1 VGNGLQPILAVKGL
15 TKRFDVS
22 KHRIVRLVSGEP
34 RRIVHA
40 VEDVSFDITQGTTF
54 ALVGESG
61 CGKSTIARCLAGILR
76 PTSGT
81 VLFMNTELA
90 AMRGRRA
97 LLPFKRNLQMIFQDP
112 YSSLNPRWRVGRTIA
127 EPIVTHALLVGRR
140 QIEERI
146 AELLRLV
153 GLTPVDA
160 RKFPHQFSG
169 GQKQRISIARALAS
183 EPAFIICDEPTSAL
197 DVSVQAQILN
207 LMRQLQERLGLTYLL
222 ITHNLAVVA
231 NMADT
236 IAVMYLGR
244 IVECGPAQ
252 GIIDRP
258 SHPYT
263 RLLLDT
269 VPDIDCA
276 GRLREPIKGEVPSP
290 LSPPPGCAFHPR
302 CKLANARCARE
313 LPRLRQAADG
323 RAVACHAVE
332 EGRTLATVRLTPDQL
347 EKRAV

>member
-1 VGNGLQPILAVKGL
+1 M
-15 TKRFDVS
+15 D
-22 KHRIVRLVSGEP
+22 
-34 RRIVHA
+34 
-40 VEDVSFDITQGTTF
+40 
-54 ALVGESG
+54 
-61 CGKSTIARCLAGILR
+61 
-76 PTSGT
+76 
-81 VLFMNTELA
+81 TELGA
-90 AMRGRRA
+90 TRSRRA
-97 LLPFKRNLQMIFQDP
+97 ALPFKRNLQMIFQDP

-127 EPIVTHALLVGRR
+127 EPIITHALLVGRR
-140 QIEERI
+140 QIEERT
-146 AELLRLV
+146 AELLCLV
-153 GLTPVDA
+153 GLTPADA

-169 GQKQRISIARALAS
+169 GQRQRISIARALAS
-183 EPAFIICDEPTSAL
+183 EPALVICDEPTSAL

-269 VPDIDCA
+269 VPDIDFA
-276 GRLREPIKGEVPSP
+276 RRPREPIKGEVPSP
-290 LSPPPGCAFHPR
+290 ISPPPGCVFHPR
-302 CKLANARCARE
+302 CKLANERCTRE
-313 LPRLRQAADG
+313 LPRLREAADG

-332 EGRTLATVRLTPDQL
+332 EGRALALVGLAPDQP
-347 EKRAV
+347 EKRAG

>member
-1 VGNGLQPILAVKGL
+1 MGDGPQPILAVKRL
-15 TKRFDVS
+15 TKRFDLS
-22 KHRIVRLVSGEP
+22 KTRIVRLFSGAP

-40 VEDVSFDITQGTTF
+40 VEDVSFDIKRGTTF

-81 VLFMNTELA
+81 IVFMDTELGA
-90 AMRGRRA
+90 VRGRRA
-97 LLPFKRNLQMIFQDP
+97 ALPFKRNLQMIFQDP
-112 YSSLNPRWRVGRTIA
+112 YSSLNPRWRVGPTIA
-127 EPIVTHALLVGRR
+127 EPIITHALLVGRR
-140 QIEERI
+140 LIEERT
-146 AELLRLV
+146 AELLCLV
-153 GLTPVDA
+153 GLTPADA

-169 GQKQRISIARALAS
+169 GQRQRISIARALAS

-276 GRLREPIKGEVPSP
+276 GRPQEPIKGEVPSP
-290 LSPPPGCAFHPR
+290 HSPPPGCAFHPR
-302 CKLANARCARE
+302 CKFANERCARE
-313 LPRLRQAADG
+313 LPRLREAADG

-332 EGRTLATVRLTPDQL
+332 EGRAIAPLDLAPYQP
-347 EKRAV
+347 EKRAG